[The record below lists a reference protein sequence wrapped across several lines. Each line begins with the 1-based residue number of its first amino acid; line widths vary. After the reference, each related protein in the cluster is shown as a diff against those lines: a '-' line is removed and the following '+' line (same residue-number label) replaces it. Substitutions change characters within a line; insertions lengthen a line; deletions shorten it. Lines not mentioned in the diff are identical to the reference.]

1 MDSKL
6 GADLVSAAEH
16 VANRCRDAVRS
27 GPGPSDTASICA
39 ALDCVQSLLFQLEP
53 TMFVQRLANQNQLL
67 ACVQWLG
74 EFQVLAYLPLEAEDG
89 LPIRDV
95 AELADVPEAQLC
107 RIVRLTTMG
116 GFLRE
121 PRTGFVAHTALS
133 ASFVRQLAQ
142 LDATMFLAETVAP
155 CMLRMAAVSRH
166 SQGEGSA
173 VDWSSQRVQRLWSSF
188 GGALGGGDQDTPI
201 LAQIDW
207 ASVGPLAESH
217 PALIFVVQMQTA
229 ATASA
234 TATATAPLF
243 TPTTSHH
250 NLHLCQ
256 RAHGTPQ
263 TVADAALYLMRVP
276 AAVPGSIRPHI
287 EAELR
292 AHLPA
297 LQAQRSAI
305 LILTCPLLP
314 EPGAVSRQTELLARL
329 RDLARLQLVGSGL
342 LTIQELVELVGSIHD
357 AHGGLVIVKQLHAPN
372 SAVVGFAVRY
382 QPLLPLTGQREI

>member
-1 MDSKL
+1 
-6 GADLVSAAEH
+6 A
-16 VANRCRDAVRS
+16 
-27 GPGPSDTASICA
+27 
-39 ALDCVQSLLFQLEP
+39 
-53 TMFVQRLANQNQLL
+53 QNQLL

-207 ASVGPLAESH
+207 ASVAGAGAGAGVVLALAESH

>member
-1 MDSKL
+1 M
-6 GADLVSAAEH
+6 
-16 VANRCRDAVRS
+16 
-27 GPGPSDTASICA
+27 
-39 ALDCVQSLLFQLEP
+39 
-53 TMFVQRLANQNQLL
+53 
-67 ACVQWLG
+67 QWLG

-207 ASVGPLAESH
+207 ASVGRDDALLLPKVVVTVVQAAGIDDMGAPPLSRGPAGAGAGAGVVLALAESH

>member
-1 MDSKL
+1 
-6 GADLVSAAEH
+6 
-16 VANRCRDAVRS
+16 
-27 GPGPSDTASICA
+27 
-39 ALDCVQSLLFQLEP
+39 
-53 TMFVQRLANQNQLL
+53 NQLL